1 MFSHTKQVKV
11 SLSSTYNCRSNT
23 ILGIYQ
29 VQDEDD
35 PHRIITVPYNNVRRL
50 DDSPARL
57 RKNNRVLA
65 VFPETTSFYRAVVVK
80 APRQTPSHWEVAV
93 RFDDDEDETG
103 RVPPRKV
110 PVRFVVRIH
119 DGGDASDSDT

>member
-1 MFSHTKQVKV
+1 M
-11 SLSSTYNCRSNT
+11 
-23 ILGIYQ
+23 
-29 VQDEDD
+29 
-35 PHRIITVPYNNVRRL
+35 RRL

-80 APRQTPSHWEVAV
+80 APRQAPAHWEVAV

-110 PVRFVVRIH
+110 PVRFVVRIQ
-119 DGGDASDSDT
+119 DGGDVSDSDA